1 MDCWLHASP
10 IQIVPLIEKHRQ
22 PALKEKPV
30 DTNTK
35 LKSANPNTTQPIR
48 ENATQQ
54 FRENTEKGARR
65 TKEVFETIGA
75 STNEA
80 AEVMKSCCSNA
91 LQGMQDYNSKVME
104 FSQANSKF
112 YLEFVQKL
120 AGVKSPSE
128 FFEISAEH
136 TRSQLER
143 AAEQAKQLT
152 ELTRQVTLATTEPLK
167 SGLAKAY
174 NHAA

>member
-1 MDCWLHASP
+1 MDGRLHASL
-10 IQIVPLIEKHRQ
+10 IQIVPPIEKHRD
-22 PALKEKPV
+22 PPSRSMPV
-30 DTNTK
+30 DTNAK
-35 LKSANPNTTQPIR
+35 SKSANPTKTQQIR

-54 FRENTEKGARR
+54 FRENTEKGAQR
-65 TKEVFETIGA
+65 TKEVFETISA

-80 AEVMKSCCSNA
+80 AEVMKNCCSNA

-143 AAEQAKQLT
+143 VAEQAKQLT
-152 ELTRQVTLATTEPLK
+152 ELARKVTLASTAPLNT
-167 SGLAKAY
+167 GLAKAY
-174 NHAA
+174 DHAA